1 MSSRAPHIL
10 LAGESLCD
18 ALPLV
23 ESLQKW
29 GFELHIA
36 TSYQEARKVLEQFG
50 CELVLSKMRLRDAS
64 AYPLISLLA
73 GSRTTLYFFLPVH
86 RSCWWLPAIRQGQ
99 NCWGAPAIRPGEFAR
114 VLDKILQGMKQQSTP
129 PLAAEVHQESDA
141 ADTAVPLTV
150 GGAAKPP
157 VLKASA
163 AVVSHEKKR

>member
-1 MSSRAPHIL
+1 MSSSAPHIL
-10 LAGESLCD
+10 LAGESLRD
-18 ALPLV
+18 SLPLV

-36 TSYQEARKVLEQFG
+36 SSYQEARKVLEQFD

-64 AYPLISLLA
+64 AFPLISLLA

-114 VLDKILQGMKQQSTP
+114 VLDKILQGMKQQSTLP
-129 PLAAEVHQESDA
+129 AAAEVRQESDA
-141 ADTAVPLTV
+141 ADTADPLTV
-150 GGAAKPP
+150 EGAAKRSVPK
-157 VLKASA
+157 VSA